1 MVKRGIR
8 KKAQSTLE
16 YVLVLT
22 AIVGVIIWAAGQ
34 IVRPRIETAMKNVD
48 ESITNSAT
56 ILAPDPAP

>member
-1 MVKRGIR
+1 MRKIIGI

-34 IVRPRIETAMKNVD
+34 VVKPRIERSMGHVD
-48 ESITNSAT
+48 ASLEHSAS
-56 ILAPDPAP
+56 ILAPD